1 MRWKL
6 LLPGKF
12 KIKKLFSLYM
22 IGAFFSSFLPGVVG
36 GDAVKAYYLNKDAKK
51 ISLTLA
57 SIFMDRYIGY
67 VGLITIG
74 AIAFP
79 FVLGYFGESVY
90 RWTLPFIFVLFIIGS
105 FLFFG
110 LQLGKRFRVISEF
123 YEYFSL
129 LKTKKHIVISAL
141 MLAFIIQLMNYL
153 IVIILASGMGAKIPL
168 LVLFA
173 FLPIVITITALP
185 ISIAGLGV
193 REGSFVLLLGLIGV
207 EPEVSTS
214 LSLAWFFCVFFGSLP
229 GLVLYLKGTSNTGS
243 V

>member
-6 LLPGKF
+6 LLPDKF
-12 KIKKLFSLYM
+12 KITKLFSLYM

-67 VGLITIG
+67 VGLIIIG
-74 AIAFP
+74 ALAFP

-90 RWTLPFIFVLFIIGS
+90 RWTLPFIFVFFIIGS

-153 IVIILASGMGAKIPL
+153 IVIILASGMGEKIPL

-173 FLPIVITITALP
+173 FLLP